1 MGSSHS
7 QICLPHKIELGRND
21 NLETFFQDKRFIPT
35 AFFREAILYYLL
47 EKKILP
53 YVIQKKRDTRR
64 KIRVWS
70 VGCSSGQEV
79 YSLAIIILEALKKVD
94 EDIPSWYLRVHGTDL
109 NESSLEMAKAGEYRL
124 SQEER
129 KKMKPFLNYFEYSSK
144 NQIRMRDDLKRI
156 AQFHC
161 QDVFNPPLIGNFDI
175 ILCFHL
181 LMYYQNN
188 AKMQIVSTLKEVLNE
203 DGYLFLDSITTKE
216 MESLGFTEF
225 EERGIYQKQGKEDKE
240 C

>member
-1 MGSSHS
+1 MGNSHS

-21 NLETFFQDKRFIPT
+21 DLETFFQDKRFIPT
-35 AFFREAILYYLL
+35 AFFREATLYYLL
-47 EKKILP
+47 EKDVLP
-53 YVIQKKRDTRR
+53 RIIQKKRDTRR

-79 YSLAIIILEALKKVD
+79 YSLAIIILKALKKMD
-94 EDIPSWYLRVHGTDL
+94 EDILSWYLKIHGTDL
-109 NESSLEMAKAGEYRL
+109 NKSSLEMAKAGEYRL
-124 SQEER
+124 SQDER
-129 KKMKPFLNYFEYSSK
+129 KKMKPFLNYFEYSDK

-188 AKMQIVSTLKEVLNE
+188 VKMQIVKTLKEVLNE

-216 MESLGFTEF
+216 MENLGFREF
-225 EERGIYQKQGKEDKE
+225 GERGIYQKQGKEDKE

>member
-7 QICLPHKIELGRND
+7 RIRLPHKIELGRND

-35 AFFREAILYYLL
+35 AFFREVTLYYVL
-47 EKKILP
+47 EKKIFP

-79 YSLAIIILEALKKVD
+79 YSLAIIILKVLNKVD
-94 EDIPSWYLRVHGTDL
+94 EDISSWYLKVHGTDL

-124 SQEER
+124 SREER
-129 KKMKPFLNYFEYSSK
+129 EKMKPFLDYFEYSSK
-144 NQIRMRDDLKRI
+144 NQIKMRDDLKRI
-156 AQFHC
+156 AQFHY

-181 LMYYQNN
+181 LMYYQDN
-188 AKMQIVSTLKEVLNE
+188 AKVQIIKTLKEVLNE

-216 MESLGFTEF
+216 MASLGFREF
-225 EERGIYQKQGKEDKE
+225 GERGIYQKKREGIKE

>member
-7 QICLPHKIELGRND
+7 QICLPHRIELGRND

-35 AFFREAILYYLL
+35 AFFREENLYCLL

-53 YVIQKKRDTRR
+53 YVIRKKRQTRR

-79 YSLAIIILEALKKVD
+79 YSLTIIILKALKEVD

-109 NESSLEMAKAGEYRL
+109 NESSIEIAKTGEYRL
-124 SQEER
+124 SREER
-129 KKMKPFLNYFEYSSK
+129 EKMKPFLNYFEYSSK
-144 NQIRMRDDLKRI
+144 NQIRMRDDLRRI

-175 ILCFHL
+175 IICFHL
-181 LMYYQNN
+181 LMYYQDN

-203 DGYLFLDSITTKE
+203 DGYLFLDSITAKE
-216 MESLGFTEF
+216 MKSVGFREF
-225 EERGIYQKQGKEDKE
+225 RQKGIYRKQPEEDKK